1 MTEKQMNKLADIVAK
16 KVINELEE
24 KQKQWDQEL
33 NENVSEFFTQDST
46 HDVKFLS
53 EEEFI
58 ENQIKELKQLLVK
71 TIEKEDYEYASKINA
86 KIEQLKEK
94 LK

>member
-1 MTEKQMNKLADIVAK
+1 MTEKQMNKLADIVAR
-16 KVINELEE
+16 KVVNELEE
-24 KQKQWDQEL
+24 KQRQWDQEL
-33 NENVSEFFTQDST
+33 NENVSDLFTQNDT
-46 HDVKFLS
+46 NDVRFIS

-58 ENQIKELKQLLVK
+58 ENQIKKLQQLLLK

-86 KIEQLKEK
+86 KITQLKEK

>member
-1 MTEKQMNKLADIVAK
+1 MTEKQMNKLADIVAR
-16 KVINELEE
+16 KVVNELEE
-24 KQKQWDQEL
+24 KQRQWDQEL
-33 NENVSEFFTQDST
+33 NENVSDLFTQNDT
-46 HDVKFLS
+46 NDVRFIS

-58 ENQIKELKQLLVK
+58 ENQIKELQQLLLK

-86 KIEQLKEK
+86 KITQLKEK

>member
-33 NENVSEFFTQDST
+33 NDNVSEFFTQDST

>member
-1 MTEKQMNKLADIVAK
+1 MTEEQMNKLADIVAR
-16 KVINELEE
+16 KVVNELEE

-33 NENVSEFFTQDST
+33 NDNVSDFFTQDNT

-58 ENQIKELKQLLVK
+58 ENQIKELQQLLER

-86 KIEQLKEK
+86 KIAQLKEK